1 MLKRMLC
8 VIFAGTI
15 ILGTLSGC
23 TTPSS
28 PTDNTV
34 VQTQNDETTAPNIS
48 SEQTNA
54 NNGADTEI
62 PNAEPDENMEDQP
75 ERTWLTSSVETT
87 EEIQQY
93 IDELKTRNV
102 LDYARDLKDITA
114 DDLSTHAYIPAEVTE
129 QYDVYKLYEDTTNT
143 TYLFIGQIKE
153 GSDITEVMLETHAS
167 VSKLENLT
175 ANDVPCSACN
185 LNNIVVVVGSPYCTD
200 ITNKICSSEN
210 IAQLSSVESVF
221 AVLSQE
227 PAA

>member
-8 VIFAGTI
+8 VLFAGTL
-15 ILGTLSGC
+15 ILGTISGC

-34 VQTQNDETTAPNIS
+34 VQTPNDETTAPNTN
-48 SEQTNA
+48 SEQTSE
-54 NNGADTEI
+54 NNEIDTET
-62 PNAEPDENMEDQP
+62 PNPEPDENTENSP